1 MIWWGWVL
9 LGAILLAAELTFID
23 AQFYL
28 VFVGAS
34 AVAVGITSHAYPSL
48 SPALQWALFGA
59 ISIATVLTF
68 RRSIY
73 ARLRGNTSVEVETGP
88 VGREL
93 ALPQSLA
100 PGESCQAEF
109 RGSHWTVTNGSEQSL
124 IEGTRVRVVRVQGL
138 ALVVESA

>member
-34 AVAVGITSHAYPSL
+34 AVLTGVVTAALPGLA
-48 SPALQWALFGA
+48 AGLQWGLFGTLSV
-59 ISIATVLTF
+59 ITVLTF

-73 ARLRGNTSVEVETGP
+73 NRIRGDSIVAIETGP

-93 ALPQSLA
+93 VLQQPLS

-109 RGSHWTVTNGSEQSL
+109 RGSHWTISNGSGEPL
-124 IEGTRVRVVRVQGL
+124 GEGVRVRVVRVEGL
-138 ALVVESA
+138 ALIVGPA

>member
-9 LGAILLAAELTFID
+9 LGAFLLASELAYID

-34 AVAVGITSHAYPSL
+34 AIAVGLATHAYPSL
-48 SPALQWALFGA
+48 SAGLQWGLFGA
-59 ISIATVLTF
+59 LSVITVLTF

-73 ARLRGNTSVEVETGP
+73 ARLRGEASVEVETGP

-93 ALPQSLA
+93 VLPQALA
-100 PGESCQAEF
+100 PDEGCQVEF
-109 RGSHWTVTNGSEQSL
+109 RGSHWTVMNGSGQPL
-124 IEGTRVRVVRVQGL
+124 AEGTRVRVVRVQGL
-138 ALVVESA
+138 ALVVEPA